1 MQLKANIGDHYPS
14 QFKNSTDNKNNDPIN
29 TNSELNKVERMDKH
43 RDQEFAPAVDNQTKS
58 HSLELDLGFAI
69 ERNQL
74 ELYYQPKVF
83 AKNNQIIGAEALI
96 RWNHP
101 VLGMISPNDFIPLAE
116 KTGLI
121 KEIGKWVTK
130 TACMQNKAWQ
140 DAKLPLIPISVNL
153 SATHFLEKDL
163 ITNIVQTLKET
174 SLEPQYLEIEITE
187 TSLLEE
193 EEIVFSILEELRNL
207 GIKIALDDFGTGY
220 SSLSY
225 LNRFKGKIDIL
236 KIDRSFIHNLS
247 SSHEEDANFI
257 VNMIIQLSHQLKMCV
272 IAEGVETN
280 EQLKVLQNYNC
291 NTIQGYLFSKPLPA
305 EEFTQLLKK
314 SLCEKQT

>member
-1 MQLKANIGDHYPS
+1 MQLKADIDETYPS
-14 QFKNSTDNKNNDPIN
+14 QLQGQQLFASSVND
-29 TNSELNKVERMDKH
+29 
-43 RDQEFAPAVDNQTKS
+43 QTKS
-58 HSLELDLGFAI
+58 HSLELDLGYAI

-74 ELYYQPKVF
+74 ELYYQPKVY
-83 AKNNQIIGAEALI
+83 AKTKQIIGAEALI

-101 VLGMISPNDFIPLAE
+101 VLGMVSPNEFIPLAE

-163 ITNIVQTLKET
+163 ITDIVQTLEE
-174 SLEPQYLEIEITE
+174 SCLEAQYLEIEITE
-187 TSLLEE
+187 TSLLEC
-193 EEIVFSILEELRNL
+193 EEIVFSILDELRKL

-225 LNRFKGKIDIL
+225 LNRFKGKIDML
-236 KIDRSFIHNLS
+236 KIDRSFIDNLS
-247 SSHEEDANFI
+247 SSHEDDANFI
-257 VNMIIQLSHQLKMCV
+257 VNMIIQLSHQLKMSV

-280 EQLKVLQNYNC
+280 EQLVVLQNYNC
-291 NTIQGYLFSKPLPA
+291 NTIQGYLFSRPLPA
-305 EEFTQLLKK
+305 CEFSKLLKQV
-314 SLCEKQT
+314 SV

>member
-1 MQLKANIGDHYPS
+1 MQLKANMDEAYPPQLPGQQLFAS
-14 QFKNSTDNKNNDPIN
+14 SVND
-29 TNSELNKVERMDKH
+29 
-43 RDQEFAPAVDNQTKS
+43 QTKS
-58 HSLELDLGFAI
+58 QSLELDLGYAI

-74 ELYYQPKVF
+74 ELYYQPKVY
-83 AKNNQIIGAEALI
+83 AKTQQIIGAEALI

-101 VLGMISPNDFIPLAE
+101 VLGMISPNEFIPLAE

-130 TACMQNKAWQ
+130 TACLQNKAWQ

-163 ITNIVQTLKET
+163 ISDIVQTLKET
-174 SLEPQYLEIEITE
+174 CLEAQYLEIEITE
-187 TSLLEE
+187 TSLLEG
-193 EEIVFSILEELRNL
+193 EEIVFSILNELREL

-225 LNRFKGKIDIL
+225 LNRFKGKIDML
-236 KIDRSFIHNLS
+236 KIDRSFIDNLS
-247 SSHEEDANFI
+247 SSHEDDSNFI
-257 VNMIIQLSHQLKMCV
+257 VNMIIQLSHQLKMSV
-272 IAEGVETN
+272 VAEGVETT
-280 EQLKVLQNYNC
+280 EQLEVLQKYNC

-305 EEFTQLLKK
+305 GEFTKLLNKSVCKK
-314 SLCEKQT
+314 QF

>member
-1 MQLKANIGDHYPS
+1 MQLKANSVEYHPS
-14 QFKNSTDNKNNDPIN
+14 QMENNSDKIHGHSKNTS
-29 TNSELNKVERMDKH
+29 SELNFVDKPGY
-43 RDQEFAPAVDNQTKS
+43 RLFAPSVDNDTKL
-58 HSLELDLGFAI
+58 HSLELDLGYAI
-69 ERNQL
+69 EQNQL
-74 ELYYQPKVF
+74 ELYYQPKVY
-83 AKNNQIIGAEALI
+83 AKNNEIIGAEALL

-101 VLGMISPNDFIPLAE
+101 KLGMISPNEFIPLAE

-121 KEIGKWVTK
+121 KEIGKWVTR
-130 TACMQNKAWQ
+130 TACIQNKAWQ
-140 DAKLPLIPISVNL
+140 EAKLPLIPISVNL

-163 ITNIVQTLKET
+163 ITDIVNTLKIT
-174 SLEPQYLEIEITE
+174 NLEPQYLEIEITE

-193 EEIVFSILEELRNL
+193 EEIVFSILDELRNL

-236 KIDRSFIHNLS
+236 KIDRSFIQNLS
-247 SSHEEDANFI
+247 GSHEEDSNFI
-257 VNMIIQLSHQLKMCV
+257 VNMIIQLSHQLKMSV

-280 EQLKVLQNYNC
+280 DQLQVLQKYNC

-305 EEFTQLLKK
+305 SEFTKLLKK
-314 SLCEKQT
+314 SLCKKQF